1 MKNRLTHNS
10 ITLGD
15 YIRAMRLEKGYSQ
28 YHMADALDISQ
39 NSYCLLENGQ
49 TKASLDRIVQ
59 LATVFKLS
67 PREFL
72 EGYFNRM
79 DGYRND
85 R

>member
-1 MKNRLTHNS
+1 MKNKLTHNS
-10 ITLGD
+10 AALGD
-15 YIRAMRLEKGYSQ
+15 YIRTMRLEKGYSQ
-28 YHMADALDISQ
+28 YHMAAALDISQ

-59 LATVFKLS
+59 IAAIFKLS

-72 EGYFNRM
+72 VGYFNRF
-79 DGYRND
+79 D